1 MPQDW
6 RNGNIPPIFKKGSK
20 KEPGNYRPI
29 SLTSIP
35 CKVMESIIKDQV
47 VDHLVNNSLLN
58 KSQNGF
64 MKHKSCATN
73 LLEFMEKITL
83 ESDNNIPMDI
93 IYLDFSEAF
102 DKVPKH
108 RLIQKLKSHGIEG
121 NVLSWI
127 NNWLTGR
134 RQRVIINGEQ
144 STWEPVLSGEPQG
157 SVLGPLAF
165 VIFINDNNYNN
176 EKVCR

>member
-6 RNGNIPPIFKKGSK
+6 RDGNIAPIFKKGSK

-29 SLTSIP
+29 SLTSIQ

-58 KSQNGF
+58 KSQHGF

-83 ESDNNIPMDI
+83 ESDSNIPMDI
-93 IYLDFSEAF
+93 IYLDFSKAF

-108 RLIQKLKSHGIEG
+108 RLIQKLKIS
-121 NVLSWI
+121 
-127 NNWLTGR
+127 
-134 RQRVIINGEQ
+134 
-144 STWEPVLSGEPQG
+144 
-157 SVLGPLAF
+157 
-165 VIFINDNNYNN
+165 
-176 EKVCR
+176 